1 MDPCQNIN
9 DHPHNRLPRVD
20 DLKGDQPTCRKIGKQ
35 SPDIKIDDLVNEDGK
50 CIHEYRLVMVS
61 MVWLGTYAPSA
72 PHYNQNRLAKTIF
85 HSRLAFIHDWLSFA
99 IGQRRWLGLVSV
111 IAKTADYD
119 QKQSLE
125 SPCRFAYI

>member
-1 MDPCQNIN
+1 MNI
-9 DHPHNRLPRVD
+9 DSSWFQWFGLALMRHQHRTIIKTDWQR
-20 DLKGDQPTCRKIGKQ
+20 Q
-35 SPDIKIDDLVNEDGK
+35 SF
-50 CIHEYRLVMVS
+50 IHD
-61 MVWLGTYAPSA
+61 WLSFTTG
-72 PHYNQNRLAKTIF
+72 F
-85 HSRLAFIHDWLSFA
+85 HSRLAFIRDWLSFV

>member
-1 MDPCQNIN
+1 MN
-9 DHPHNRLPRVD
+9 VD
-20 DLKGDQPTCRKIGKQ
+20 SSRFQWFGLALMRHQHRTIIKTDWQRQ
-35 SPDIKIDDLVNEDGK
+35 S
-50 CIHEYRLVMVS
+50 
-61 MVWLGTYAPSA
+61 
-72 PHYNQNRLAKTIF
+72 
-85 HSRLAFIHDWLSFA
+85 FIHGWLSFV

>member
-1 MDPCQNIN
+1 
-9 DHPHNRLPRVD
+9 
-20 DLKGDQPTCRKIGKQ
+20 
-35 SPDIKIDDLVNEDGK
+35 
-50 CIHEYRLVMVS
+50 MVS

-85 HSRLAFIHDWLSFA
+85 HSRLAFIHDWLSFTTGFHSRLA
-99 IGQRRWLGLVSV
+99 FIRDWLSFVIGQRRWLGLVSA

>member
-1 MDPCQNIN
+1 
-9 DHPHNRLPRVD
+9 
-20 DLKGDQPTCRKIGKQ
+20 
-35 SPDIKIDDLVNEDGK
+35 
-50 CIHEYRLVMVS
+50 MVS

-85 HSRLAFIHDWLSFA
+85 HSRLAFIHDWLSFV
-99 IGQRRWLGLVSV
+99 IGQRRWFGLVSA

-125 SPCRFAYI
+125 SHCRFAYI

>member
-1 MDPCQNIN
+1 
-9 DHPHNRLPRVD
+9 
-20 DLKGDQPTCRKIGKQ
+20 
-35 SPDIKIDDLVNEDGK
+35 
-50 CIHEYRLVMVS
+50 MVS

-85 HSRLAFIHDWLSFA
+85 HSRLAFIHDWLSFV

-125 SPCRFAYI
+125 SPC

>member
-85 HSRLAFIHDWLSFA
+85 HSRLGKGS
-99 IGQRRWLGLVSV
+99 GLALFLPSPKLQIVL
-111 IAKTADYD
+111 KTEALKAPAY
-119 QKQSLE
+119 
-125 SPCRFAYI
+125 SPTSRA

>member
-1 MDPCQNIN
+1 MNI
-9 DHPHNRLPRVD
+9 DSSWFQWF
-20 DLKGDQPTCRKIGKQ
+20 DLALMRHQHRTIIKTDWQRQ
-35 SPDIKIDDLVNEDGK
+35 S
-50 CIHEYRLVMVS
+50 
-61 MVWLGTYAPSA
+61 
-72 PHYNQNRLAKTIF
+72 
-85 HSRLAFIHDWLSFA
+85 FIHDWLSFV

>member
-85 HSRLAFIHDWLSFA
+85 HSRLAFIHDWLSFTTGFHSRLA
-99 IGQRRWLGLVSV
+99 FIRDW
-111 IAKTADYD
+111 AKA
-119 QKQSLE
+119 LAW
-125 SPCRFAYI
+125 PCFCHRQNSRL